1 MAQAKKSNGGKS
13 NGGKKDNFTRNLVI
27 AVVVGVAL
35 IMLVPT
41 LLSNRGDSSAAI
53 PASVSAEDGYGIVFN
68 KELTGV
74 PFIEIYEDFQCP
86 ACARFEAINGPYI
99 EELITTKKAKV
110 AYHPLSFLGG
120 ESQLAANASACAA
133 DQGKF
138 LEFHKTLFANQPAEN
153 AGSWTTQYFATL
165 GIGLGISSNEYDKC
179 VQGQDYMGWVKN
191 VAEEGSKRNVNS
203 TPTVF
208 VNGKE
213 IDRNT
218 SYNSLA
224 DFMLAIEKA

>member
-1 MAQAKKSNGGKS
+1 MSKAKNPAGG
-13 NGGKKDNFTRNLVI
+13 KDNFTRNLVI

-41 LLSNRGDSSAAI
+41 LLSKQTDTSAAI

-86 ACARFEAINGPYI
+86 ACARFESIAGEYI

-110 AYHPLSFLGG
+110 AFHTLSFLGG
-120 ESQLAANASACAA
+120 ESQIAANAAACAA
-133 DQGKF
+133 DEGKF
-138 LEFHKTLFANQPAEN
+138 LQLHKTLMANQPSEN
-153 AGSWTTQYFATL
+153 SGAWTSSYFSTL
-165 GIGLGISSNEYDKC
+165 GLGLGISSPEYDKC
-179 VQGQDYMGWVKN
+179 ISTNKYKGWVNN
-191 VAEEGSKRNVNS
+191 VAEEGSQRNINS
-203 TPTVF
+203 TPTVLI
-208 VNGKE
+208 NGKE
-213 IDRNT
+213 IDRDT
-218 SYNSLA
+218 AYASLG

>member
-1 MAQAKKSNGGKS
+1 MAQAKKSNGGKP
-13 NGGKKDNFTRNLVI
+13 NGGKDNFTRNLVI

-41 LLSNRGDSSAAI
+41 ILSKQGDSTAAI
-53 PASVSAEDGYGIVFN
+53 PASVSTEDGYGILFN

-86 ACARFEAINGPYI
+86 ACARFEGIAGAYI
-99 EELITTKKAKV
+99 EELITAKKAKV

-138 LEFHKTLFANQPAEN
+138 LEFHKTLYANQPAEN
-153 AGSWTTQYFATL
+153 TGAWNSQYFATL
-165 GIGLGISSNEYDKC
+165 GIGLGISSSEYDKC
-179 VQGQDYMGWVKN
+179 VQGQDYIGWVKN
-191 VAEEGSKRNVNS
+191 VAEEGSNRNVNS
-203 TPTVF
+203 TPTVLI
-208 VNGKE
+208 NGKE
-213 IDRNT
+213 IDRNIA
-218 SYNSLA
+218 YNSLA
-224 DFMLAIEKA
+224 DFMLAVEKA